1 MEVQVIFFG
10 SITDI
15 TLDNSVVIDNC
26 VDINSLVQELIE
38 RYPALANKKYFV
50 AVNQKIVHE
59 NSKLKM
65 GDTVALM
72 PPFSGG

>member
-1 MEVQVIFFG
+1 MEVEVYFFG

-15 TLDNSVVIDNC
+15 TMISQLMVNDCIDTQTLINQLNS
-26 VDINSLVQELIE
+26 
-38 RYPALANKKYFV
+38 RFPALANKKYFL
-50 AVNQKIVHE
+50 ALNQKMIHA
-59 NSKLKM
+59 NTQLKT

>member
-1 MEVQVIFFG
+1 MEVEVIFFG

-15 TLDNSVVIDNC
+15 TIDNSVLIDNC
-26 VDINSLVQELIE
+26 DDINSLVQALIE
-38 RYPALANKKYFV
+38 RYPALANKKYFI
-50 AVNQKIVHE
+50 ALNQKMVHE
-59 NSKLKM
+59 NIKLKL

>member
-15 TLDNSVVIDNC
+15 TIDNSVLIDNC
-26 VDINSLVQELIE
+26 VDINSLVQALIE
-38 RYPALANKKYFV
+38 RYPALANKKYFI
-50 AVNQKIVHE
+50 ALNQKMVHE
-59 NSKLKM
+59 NTKLKL

>member
-1 MEVQVIFFG
+1 MEVEVYFFG

-15 TLDNSVVIDNC
+15 TIINQLIVKDCIDTQTLINQLNSHF
-26 VDINSLVQELIE
+26 
-38 RYPALANKKYFV
+38 PTLANKKYFLSL
-50 AVNQKIVHE
+50 NQKMIHQ
-59 NSKLKM
+59 NTLLKM